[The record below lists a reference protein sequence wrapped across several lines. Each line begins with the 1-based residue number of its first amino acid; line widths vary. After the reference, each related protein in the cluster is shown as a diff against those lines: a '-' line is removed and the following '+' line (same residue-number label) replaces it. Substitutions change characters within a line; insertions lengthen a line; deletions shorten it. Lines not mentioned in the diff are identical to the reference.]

1 MKHTLNSALVLGL
14 LMFSTLSLARD
25 TSGLVRMHSPVLG
38 NASAPVVIVEFFDPA
53 CESCREFHP
62 VVKRIRALAPER
74 IAVVMRYVP
83 FHRGADQIVA
93 LLEASRKQG
102 KFWPV
107 LDALMASQPDWTP
120 HHRVQLDRVWKHL
133 GGLGLNMAQLRADMA
148 SPGIAAIIKQ
158 DMADASKF
166 KVGGTPTF
174 FVNGRMLNPLD
185 DRQLKRMVEE
195 ELRKAK

>member
-1 MKHTLNSALVLGL
+1 
-14 LMFSTLSLARD
+14 
-25 TSGLVRMHSPVLG
+25 MHSPVLG

-62 VVKRIRALAPER
+62 IVKRIRALNPER

-93 LLEASRKQG
+93 LLEASRKQN

-107 LDALMASQPDWTP
+107 LDALMASQPEWTP
-120 HHRVQLDRVWKHL
+120 HHRVQLDQVWKHL
-133 GGLGLNMAQLRADMA
+133 GGLGLNLEQLKADMA

-166 KVGGTPTF
+166 KVAGTPTF
-174 FVNGRMLNPLD
+174 FVNGRMLKPLD
-185 DRQLKRMVEE
+185 DRQLKKMVEE